1 MALGILGLNSVLN
14 ISLAI
19 HSILQAADKVKS
31 FNVESD
37 VRVLV
42 TANVLNVPSCTV
54 VGLVADKPIVYN
66 EPIGSI
72 FIVWLKLEC
81 LIKQLDSLF
90 INNCFVIWINIFCS
104 L

>member
-37 VRVLV
+37 VRVIV
-42 TANVLNVPSCTV
+42 TENVLNVPSCTV

-72 FIVWLKLEC
+72 FIVWLGFYFLP
-81 LIKQLDSLF
+81 LYFWLAVVIFHSLT
-90 INNCFVIWINIFCS
+90 IWFP
-104 L
+104 